1 MSAADTA
8 QVAFN
13 AFHRIFTQ
21 FFEEENESDA
31 AALCLR
37 PFRRNKSRRRHPV
50 MDAGVE
56 EKCEFPPSREKR
68 FNLSHFSLSSIRTIR
83 IAMRNESAHTK
94 VFFFPFCFFDGKSCE
109 GIFFFL
115 GN

>member
-21 FFEEENESDA
+21 FSEGEYESDA
-31 AALCLR
+31 ATLCLR

-50 MDAGVE
+50 MDARVE
-56 EKCEFPPSREKR
+56 EKCEFLTYPSSQKR
-68 FNLSHFSLSSIRTIR
+68 FNLSHFSLSSIRTIHSY
-83 IAMRNESAHTK
+83 RNK
-94 VFFFPFCFFDGKSCE
+94 
-109 GIFFFL
+109 
-115 GN
+115 N